1 MPPQAHEAPSR
12 SKTPATFEPQLETQE
27 PAEMLQE
34 ISLPQ
39 HQPPADTQP
48 QTETA
53 TAPASGEEYTNAWA
67 KGQPKIPTDIEAAKQ
82 KAENAQNAQNAQQDA
97 KDEL

>member
-1 MPPQAHEAPSR
+1 
-12 SKTPATFEPQLETQE
+12 
-27 PAEMLQE
+27 MLQE

-48 QTETA
+48 QAETETA
-53 TAPASGEEYTNAWA
+53 TAPASKENFVNAWA
-67 KGQPKIPTDIEAAKQ
+67 KGQPRIPTDKEAK
-82 KAENAQNAQNAQQDA
+82 QNAQNEQQDA